1 MVKLF
6 ITGYPADIQD
16 LEIIEIIS
24 IHGIPVSIDLIRDKI
39 TGISKGFGFIEMND
53 QAGADRAIAAVDG
66 MVIRGRK
73 IKLKRA
79 DPERPKANKPART
92 NHFNKDQ
99 NQVQSTSPAMRSKRP
114 RKLVSDTFR
123 AEK

>member
-16 LEIIEIIS
+16 VEIIEIIS
-24 IHGIPVSIDLIRDKI
+24 IHGIPISIDLIRDKA
-39 TGISKGFGFIEMND
+39 TGLSKGFGFIEMND
-53 QAGADRAIAAVDG
+53 QAGADRAVEAVNG

-73 IKLKRA
+73 IKLKPA
-79 DPERPKANKPART
+79 DIQQARQRKPERV
-92 NHFNKDQ
+92 NHFPTPGVKKEVTGQ
-99 NQVQSTSPAMRSKRP
+99 QERTKRP

-123 AEK
+123 STK